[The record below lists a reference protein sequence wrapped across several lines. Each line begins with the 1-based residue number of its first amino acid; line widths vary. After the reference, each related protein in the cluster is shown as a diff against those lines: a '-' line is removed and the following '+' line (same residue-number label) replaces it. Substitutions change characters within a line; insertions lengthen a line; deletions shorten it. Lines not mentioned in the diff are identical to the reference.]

1 MAWQAVASLPGP
13 GASHGLVHG
22 GDLVQAGASL
32 HGPGASHGLVHG
44 GDGGLGQVC
53 LSLHGPGAFHG
64 LGYGGGLDLLPGLAG
79 LGAACLT

>member
-44 GDGGLGQVC
+44 GDGGLGQAGG
-53 LSLHGPGAFHG
+53 SLHGPGASHG
-64 LGYGGGLDLLPGLAG
+64 LGHGGGLDLLLGLAG
-79 LGAACLT
+79 LVGAYLP